1 MIEFKRIPLDLLDFN
16 TGQIPGLPPN
26 PREWTDLEIKRL
38 AKSMKGT
45 PELTEARGCI
55 VVPYAGRYVVLGG
68 NLRLAAAKFLK
79 WRDIMCAVLPE
90 DTKVA
95 KLKEIVLKDNSSF
108 GSWDLSLL
116 RKDWSEFDFG
126 DWGINVTWDTA
137 GPQPDA
143 SVNETPQEEI
153 ERMRQ
158 EFEERMARGEIS
170 EEDEEYQEF
179 LEKFKLKKT
188 TDDCY
193 TPAPVY
199 EAVAKYV
206 EETYGVSREQFVRP
220 FYPGGDY
227 RNERYPEGC
236 VVVDNP
242 PFSIMSEIL
251 RFYDSKGIR
260 FFLFAPTLTLFSSSA
275 WACTALPCT
284 LAVIYENGANIKTSF
299 LTNLEPRSI
308 RFRSAPKLQ
317 EMVQEGIDEFTKTLK
332 KQLPKYSYPPHII
345 TSSWVGALSRLGIE
359 FSVPVAESEGI
370 NGLDS
375 QKASGK
381 AIYGK
386 GYIVSDRVKAERE
399 KAEREKAERE
409 KAERE
414 KAEREKAEREKA
426 ERWELSERELQIIE
440 RLNKQ
445 HHEKE

>member
-1 MIEFKRIPLDLLDFN
+1 MDFKKIHLTRLDFN

-26 PREWTDLEIKRL
+26 PREWTDGEIKKL

-55 VVPYAGRYVVLGG
+55 VVPYEGRYVVLGG
-68 NLRLAAAKFLK
+68 NLRLAAAKYLK
-79 WRDIMCAVLPE
+79 WPDIMCAVLPE
-90 DTKVA
+90 GTKVS

-108 GSWDLSLL
+108 GSWDLSML
-116 RKDWSEFDFG
+116 RKDWAEFDFG

-137 GPQPDA
+137 GPVPDA
-143 SVNETPQEEI
+143 SVSETPQEEV

-199 EAVAKYV
+199 DAVARYV
-206 EETYGVSREQFVRP
+206 EETYGVSRDRFVRP

-227 RNERYPEGC
+227 QSEKYPEGC

-242 PFSIMSEIL
+242 PFSIMAEIL
-251 RFYDSKGIR
+251 RYYDSKGIK
-260 FFLFAPTLTLFSSSA
+260 FFLFAPTLTLFSSTSNTT
-275 WACTALPCT
+275 CTALART
-284 LAVIYENGANIKTSF
+284 LAVIYENGASVNTSF
-299 LTNLEPRSI
+299 LTNLEPKGV
-308 RFRSAPKLQ
+308 RFRSAPKLHA
-317 EMVQEGIDEFTKTLK
+317 MVQEGIDEFCKSLRRS
-332 KQLPKYSYPPHII
+332 LPKYQYPPHIL
-345 TSSWVGALSRLGIE
+345 TAPWVGRLSALGIE

-370 NGLDS
+370 SGLDS
-375 QKASGK
+375 QKAAGK
-381 AIYGK
+381 VIYGK

-414 KAEREKAEREKA
+414 KAEREKAER
-426 ERWELSERELQIIE
+426 WELSARELQIIE

-445 HHEKE
+445 HHENE

>member
-1 MIEFKRIPLDLLDFN
+1 MIDFRKIALTDLDFN

-26 PREWTDLEIKRL
+26 PREWTDLELKRL

-45 PELTEARGCI
+45 PELVEARGCI
-55 VVPYAGRYVVLGG
+55 VVPYEGRYVVLGG

-79 WRDIMCAVLPE
+79 WPDIMCAVLPE
-90 DTKVA
+90 GTKVA

-108 GSWDLSLL
+108 GSWDLSML
-116 RKDWSEFDFG
+116 RKDWAEFDFG
-126 DWGINVTWDTA
+126 DWGINVTWDTV
-137 GPQPDA
+137 GPTPDA

-153 ERMRQ
+153 ERMQR

-199 EAVAKYV
+199 DAVARYV
-206 EETYGVSREQFVRP
+206 EETYGISRDKFVRP

-227 RNERYPEGC
+227 VNERYPEGC

-242 PFSIMSEIL
+242 PFSIMAEIL
-251 RFYDSKGIR
+251 RFYDSKGIK
-260 FFLFAPTLTLFSSSA
+260 FFLFAPTLTLFSSSSGST
-275 WACTALPCT
+275 CTALPCT
-284 LAVIYENGANIKTSF
+284 LAVIYENGASVNTSF
-299 LTNLEPRSI
+299 LTNLERGGV

-317 EMVQEGIDEFTKTLK
+317 AMVQEGIDEFTRTLK

-370 NGLDS
+370 SGLDS
-375 QKASGK
+375 QKAAGK

-409 KAERE
+409 KAESWE
-414 KAEREKAEREKA
+414 LS
-426 ERWELSERELQIIE
+426 ELSERELQIIA
-440 RLNKQ
+440 RLNR
-445 HHEKE
+445 HTP

>member
-1 MIEFKRIPLDLLDFN
+1 MEFKRIPLELLDFN

-26 PREWTDLEIKRL
+26 PREWTDLELKRL

-55 VVPYAGRYVVLGG
+55 VVPYEGRYVVLGG
-68 NLRLAAAKFLK
+68 NLRLAAAKYLK
-79 WRDIMCAVLPE
+79 WPDIMCAILPE
-90 DTKVA
+90 GTKVS

-108 GSWDLSLL
+108 GSWDLSML
-116 RKDWSEFDFG
+116 RKDWAEFDFG

-137 GPQPDA
+137 GPVPDA
-143 SVNETPQEEI
+143 SVSETPQEEI

-199 EAVAKYV
+199 DAVARYV
-206 EETYGVSREQFVRP
+206 EQQYGLDRANFVRP

-227 RNERYPEGC
+227 QNERYPEGC

-242 PFSIMSEIL
+242 PFSIMAEIL

-260 FFLFAPTLTLFSSSA
+260 FFLFAPTLTLFSSASA
-275 WACTALPCT
+275 GTCTALPCT
-284 LAVIYENGANIKTSF
+284 LAVIYENGASVNTSF

-317 EMVQEGIDEFTKTLK
+317 AMVQEGIDEFTKTLK
-332 KQLPKYSYPPHII
+332 KQLPKYSYPPHIV
-345 TSSWVGALSRLGIE
+345 TSSWVGILSRLGIE
-359 FSVPVAESEGI
+359 FSVPVEESEGI

-386 GYIVSDRVKAERE
+386 GYIVSDAV
-399 KAEREKAERE
+399 
-409 KAERE
+409 
-414 KAEREKAEREKA
+414 KAEREKA
-426 ERWELSERELQIIE
+426 ERWELSERELAIIE
-440 RLNKQ
+440 RLNEQGRKATKI
-445 HHEKE
+445 E

>member
-1 MIEFKRIPLDLLDFN
+1 MIEFKRIALTELDFN
-16 TGQIPGLPPN
+16 TGQIPGLPSN

-38 AKSMKGT
+38 AKSMKNT
-45 PELTEARGCI
+45 PELVEARGCI
-55 VVPYAGRYVVLGG
+55 VVPYEGRYVVLGG
-68 NLRLAAAKFLK
+68 NLRLAAAKYLK
-79 WRDIMCAVLPE
+79 WPDIMCAILPE
-90 DTKVA
+90 GTKVG

-108 GSWDLSLL
+108 GSWDLSML
-116 RKDWSEFDFG
+116 RADWSDVDFG
-126 DWGINVTWDTA
+126 DWGIEVNWDTA
-137 GPQPDA
+137 GSVPDA
-143 SVNETPQEEI
+143 SVNQTPPEEI

-158 EFEERMARGEIS
+158 DFEERMARGEIS

-199 EAVAKYV
+199 DAVARYV
-206 EETYGVSREQFVRP
+206 EETYGVSRDQFVRP

-251 RFYDSKGIR
+251 RFYDSKGIK
-260 FFLFAPTLTLFSSSA
+260 FFLFAPAMTLFSSSYC
-275 WACTALPCT
+275 CTALSVGVN
-284 LAVIYENGANIKTSF
+284 VIYENGANVCTSF
-299 LTNLEPRSI
+299 LTSMDPSGV
-308 RFRSAPKLQ
+308 RFRTAPRLY
-317 EMVQEGIDEFTKTLK
+317 ELVAEGVEEFTKALRK
-332 KQLPKYSYPPHII
+332 ELPKYTYPPHII
-345 TSSWVGALSRLGIE
+345 TASWLNQCSRLGIE

-370 NGLDS
+370 SVLDS

-399 KAEREKAERE
+399 KAEREKAER
-409 KAERE
+409 
-414 KAEREKAEREKA
+414 
-426 ERWELSERELQIIE
+426 WTLSERELAIIE
-440 RLNKQ
+440 RLNTQ
-445 HHEKE
+445 SHEKE

>member
-1 MIEFKRIPLDLLDFN
+1 MMDFRKIALTELDFN

-26 PREWTDLEIKRL
+26 PREWTDLELKRL

-45 PELTEARGCI
+45 PELVEARGCI
-55 VVPYAGRYVVLGG
+55 VVPYEGRYVVLGG

-79 WRDIMCAVLPE
+79 WPDIMCAVLPE
-90 DTKVA
+90 GTKVA

-116 RKDWSEFDFG
+116 RKDWAEFDFG

-137 GPQPDA
+137 GPTPDA

-199 EAVAKYV
+199 DAVARYV
-206 EETYGVSREQFVRP
+206 EETYGISRDKFVRP

-227 RNERYPEGC
+227 VNEKYPEGC

-242 PFSIMSEIL
+242 PFSIMAEIL
-251 RFYDSKGIR
+251 RFYDSKGIK
-260 FFLFAPTLTLFSSSA
+260 FFLFAPTLTLFSSSSA
-275 WACTALPCT
+275 STCTALPCT
-284 LAVIYENGANIKTSF
+284 LAVIYENGASVNTSF
-299 LTNLEPRSI
+299 LTNLERGGV

-317 EMVQEGIDEFTKTLK
+317 AMVQEGIDEFTRTLK

-370 NGLDS
+370 SGLDS

-399 KAEREKAERE
+399 KAEREKAER
-409 KAERE
+409 
-414 KAEREKAEREKA
+414 
-426 ERWELSERELQIIE
+426 WELSERELLIIE

-445 HHEKE
+445 HHENE

>member
-1 MIEFKRIPLDLLDFN
+1 MDFKKIHLTRLDFN

-26 PREWTDLEIKRL
+26 PREWTDLELKRL
-38 AKSMKGT
+38 AKSMKNT
-45 PELTEARGCI
+45 PELVEARGCI
-55 VVPYAGRYVVLGG
+55 VVPYEGRYVVLGG
-68 NLRLAAAKFLK
+68 NLRLAAAKYLK
-79 WRDIMCAVLPE
+79 WPDIMCAILPE
-90 DTKVA
+90 GTKVS

-108 GSWDLSLL
+108 GAWDLSML
-116 RKDWSEFDFG
+116 RKDWAEFDFG
-126 DWGINVTWDTA
+126 DWGIDVTWDTA

-143 SVNETPQEEI
+143 SVTETPQEEI

-199 EAVAKYV
+199 DAVARYV
-206 EETYGVSREQFVRP
+206 EQQYGLSRENFVRP

-227 RNERYPEGC
+227 QNEKYPEGC

-242 PFSIMSEIL
+242 PFSIMAEIL
-251 RFYDSKGIR
+251 RFYDSKGLK
-260 FFLFAPTLTLFSSSA
+260 FFLFAPTLTLFSSSSSA
-275 WACTALPCT
+275 GACTALPCT
-284 LAVIYENGANIKTSF
+284 LAVIYENGASVNTSF

-317 EMVQEGIDEFTKTLK
+317 AMVQEGIDEFTKTLK
-332 KQLPKYSYPPHII
+332 KQLPKYSYPLHII
-345 TSSWVGALSRLGIE
+345 TSSWVGRLSALGID
-359 FSVPVAESEGI
+359 FVVPVAESEGI
-370 NGLDS
+370 SALDS
-375 QKASGK
+375 QRPLGK

-386 GYIVSDRVKAERE
+386 GYIVSDAVVVERERAERE
-399 KAEREKAERE
+399 RAEREATELPSK
-409 KAERE
+409 
-414 KAEREKAEREKA
+414 
-426 ERWELSERELQIIE
+426 WELSEREREIIN
-440 RLNKQ
+440 RLNQQ

>member
-1 MIEFKRIPLDLLDFN
+1 MDFKKIHLGLLDFN

-26 PREWTDLEIKRL
+26 PREWTDLELKRL

-45 PELTEARGCI
+45 PELVEARGCI
-55 VVPYAGRYVVLGG
+55 VVPYEGRYVVLGG
-68 NLRLAAAKFLK
+68 NLRLAAAKYLK
-79 WRDIMCAVLPE
+79 WPDIMCAVLPE
-90 DTKVA
+90 STTVA

-116 RKDWSEFDFG
+116 RKDWAEFDFG
-126 DWGINVTWDTA
+126 NWGINVTWDTA
-137 GPQPDA
+137 GPEPDA
-143 SVNETPQEEI
+143 SVSETPQEEI
-153 ERMRQ
+153 ERMQRN
-158 EFEERMARGEIS
+158 FEERMARGEIS

-199 EAVAKYV
+199 DAVARYV
-206 EETYGVSREQFVRP
+206 EETYGVTRDKFVRP

-227 RNERYPEGC
+227 VNEKYPDGC

-242 PFSIMSEIL
+242 PFSIMAEIL
-251 RFYDSKGIR
+251 RFYDSKGIK
-260 FFLFAPTLTLFSSSA
+260 FFLFAPTLTLFSSSSSA
-275 WACTALPCT
+275 STCTALPCT
-284 LAVIYENGANIKTSF
+284 LAVIYENGASVNTSF
-299 LTNLEPRSI
+299 LTNLERGGV

-317 EMVQEGIDEFTKTLK
+317 AMVQEGIDEFTKTLK

-370 NGLDS
+370 IGLDS

-386 GYIVSDRVKAERE
+386 GYIVSDAVVAERE
-399 KAEREKAERE
+399 KAEREKAG
-409 KAERE
+409 
-414 KAEREKAEREKA
+414 
-426 ERWELSERELQIIE
+426 RWSLSEREYAIIN
-440 RLNKQ
+440 RLNQQ
-445 HHEKE
+445 HHETK

>member
-1 MIEFKRIPLDLLDFN
+1 MIDFRKIALTELDFN

-26 PREWTDLEIKRL
+26 PREWTDLELKRL

-45 PELTEARGCI
+45 PELVEARGCI
-55 VVPYAGRYVVLGG
+55 VVPYEGRYIVLGG

-79 WRDIMCAVLPE
+79 WPDIMCAVLPE

-108 GSWDLSLL
+108 GSWDLSML
-116 RKDWSEFDFG
+116 RKDWAEFDFG
-126 DWGINVTWDTA
+126 DWGINVTWDA
-137 GPQPDA
+137 VGPTPDA

-153 ERMRQ
+153 ERMQR

-199 EAVAKYV
+199 DAVARYV
-206 EETYGVSREQFVRP
+206 EETYGISRDKFVRP

-227 RNERYPEGC
+227 VNEKYPEGC

-242 PFSIMSEIL
+242 PFSIMAEIL
-251 RFYDSKGIR
+251 RFYDSKGIK
-260 FFLFAPTLTLFSSSA
+260 FFLFAPTLTLFSSSSGST
-275 WACTALPCT
+275 CTALPCT
-284 LAVIYENGANIKTSF
+284 LAVIYENGASVNTSF
-299 LTNLEPRSI
+299 LTNLERGGGV

-317 EMVQEGIDEFTKTLK
+317 AMVQEGIDEFTKTLK

-345 TSSWVGALSRLGIE
+345 TSSWVGILSRLGIE

-370 NGLDS
+370 SGLDS

-399 KAEREKAERE
+399 KAEREKAER
-409 KAERE
+409 
-414 KAEREKAEREKA
+414 
-426 ERWELSERELQIIE
+426 WELSERELRIIE

-445 HHEKE
+445 HHEKEQSR

>member
-1 MIEFKRIPLDLLDFN
+1 MIDFRRIELGLLDFN
-16 TGQIPGLPPN
+16 TGQIPGLPAN
-26 PREWTDLEIKRL
+26 PRAWTDLEIKRL
-38 AKSMKGT
+38 AKSMKST
-45 PELTEARGCI
+45 PELAEARGCI
-55 VVPYAGRYVVLGG
+55 VVPFEGRYVVLGG
-68 NLRLAAAKFLK
+68 NLRLSAAKFLK

-90 DTKVA
+90 DTKPA
-95 KLKEIVLKDNSSF
+95 KLREIVLKDNSSF
-108 GSWDLSLL
+108 GSWDLSML
-116 RKDWSEFDFG
+116 RKDWAEVDFG

-137 GPQPDA
+137 GPIPDA
-143 SVNETPQEEI
+143 SVNDTPQEEI
-153 ERMRQ
+153 ERMQ
-158 EFEERMARGEIS
+158 KEFEERMARGEIS

-199 EAVAKYV
+199 DAVARYV
-206 EETYGVSREQFVRP
+206 EETYGLSRENFVRP

-227 RNERYPEGC
+227 QREKYPEGC

-251 RFYDSKGIR
+251 RFYDSKGIK
-260 FFLFAPTLTLFSSSA
+260 FFLFAPTLTLFSSSSA
-275 WACTALPCT
+275 GASTALCCT
-284 LAVIYENGANIKTSF
+284 IAVIYENGASVNTSF
-299 LTNLEPRSI
+299 LTNLEPKGI

-317 EMVQEGIDEFTKTLK
+317 AMVQGGVDEFTKALK
-332 KQLPKYSYPPHII
+332 KQLPKYHYPPQII
-345 TSSWVGALSRLGIE
+345 MSTWVGRLSALGID

-370 NGLDS
+370 SGLDS

-386 GYIVSDRVKAERE
+386 GYIVSDAVT
-399 KAEREKAERE
+399 AERE

-426 ERWELSERELQIIE
+426 ERWTLSERELAIIE
-440 RLNKQ
+440 RLNKNSIR
-445 HHEKE
+445 

>member
-1 MIEFKRIPLDLLDFN
+1 MIEFKRIHISLLDFN
-16 TGQIPGLPPN
+16 TGQIQGLPPN
-26 PREWTDLEIKRL
+26 PREWTDLELKRL
-38 AKSMKGT
+38 AKSMKNT
-45 PELTEARGCI
+45 PELVEARGCI
-55 VVPYAGRYVVLGG
+55 VVPYEGRYVVLGG

-79 WRDIMCAVLPE
+79 WPDIMCAILPE
-90 DTKVA
+90 DTKVS

-137 GPQPDA
+137 GPAPDA
-143 SVNETPQEEI
+143 SVSETPQEEI

-199 EAVAKYV
+199 DAVVRYV
-206 EETYGVSREQFVRP
+206 EETYELSRENFVRP

-227 RNERYPEGC
+227 QREKYPEGC

-242 PFSIMSEIL
+242 PFSIMSKIL
-251 RFYDSKGIR
+251 RFYDSKGIK
-260 FFLFAPTLTLFSSSA
+260 FFLFAPTLTLFSSSSSA
-275 WACTALPCT
+275 GTCTALPCT
-284 LAVIYENGANIKTSF
+284 LAVIYENGASVNTSF

-317 EMVQEGIDEFTKTLK
+317 AMVQEGIDEFTKTLK

-370 NGLDS
+370 SGLDS
-375 QKASGK
+375 QKTAGK

-386 GYIVSDRVKAERE
+386 GYIVSDAVKAERE
-399 KAEREKAERE
+399 KAEREKAER
-409 KAERE
+409 
-414 KAEREKAEREKA
+414 
-426 ERWELSERELQIIE
+426 WTLSDRELAIIQ
-440 RLNKQ
+440 RLNQQ

>member
-1 MIEFKRIPLDLLDFN
+1 MIDFKRISLDLLDFN

-26 PREWTDLEIKRL
+26 PREWTDLELKRL
-38 AKSMKGT
+38 AKSMKNT
-45 PELTEARGCI
+45 PELVEARGCI
-55 VVPYAGRYVVLGG
+55 VVPYEGRYVVLGG

-79 WRDIMCAVLPE
+79 WPDIMCAVLPE

-199 EAVAKYV
+199 DAVARYV

-227 RNERYPEGC
+227 QNERYPDGC

-242 PFSIMSEIL
+242 PFSIMAEIL

-260 FFLFAPTLTLFSSSA
+260 FFLFAPTLTLFSSSSSA
-275 WACTALPCT
+275 GTCTALPCT
-284 LAVIYENGANIKTSF
+284 LSVIYENGASVNTSF

-345 TSSWVGALSRLGIE
+345 TSSWVGILSRLGIE

-370 NGLDS
+370 SGLDS
-375 QKASGK
+375 QKATGK

-409 KAERE
+409 KAER
-414 KAEREKAEREKA
+414 
-426 ERWELSERELQIIE
+426 WELSERELQIIE
-440 RLNKQ
+440 RLNTQ
-445 HHEKE
+445 SHEKE

>member
-1 MIEFKRIPLDLLDFN
+1 MIDFRRIALTELDFN

-26 PREWTDLEIKRL
+26 PREWTDTELKRL

-45 PELTEARGCI
+45 PELAEARGCI
-55 VVPYAGRYVVLGG
+55 VVPFKGRYVVLGG
-68 NLRLAAAKFLK
+68 NLRLAAAKYLK

-95 KLKEIVLKDNSSF
+95 KLREIVLKDNSRF
-108 GSWDLSLL
+108 GSWDLGLL
-116 RKDWSEFDFG
+116 RQDWADFDLPE
-126 DWGINVTWDTA
+126 WGIDVTWDTA
-137 GPQPDA
+137 GPVPDA
-143 SVNETPQEEI
+143 SVSETPQEEI
-153 ERMRQ
+153 ERMQR

-199 EAVAKYV
+199 DAVAKYV
-206 EETYGVSREQFVRP
+206 EETYGISRDKFVRP

-227 RNERYPEGC
+227 VNEKYPEGC

-242 PFSIMSEIL
+242 PFSILAEIL

-260 FFLFAPTLTLFSSSA
+260 FFLFAPTLTLFSSSSGT
-275 WACTALPCT
+275 CTALPCT
-284 LAVIYENGANIKTSF
+284 LSVIYENGASVNTSF
-299 LTNLEPRSI
+299 LTNLEPEGV

-317 EMVQEGIDEFTKTLK
+317 AMVQEGIDEFTKTLK
-332 KQLPKYSYPPHII
+332 KQLPKYSYPPSII
-345 TSSWVGALSRLGIE
+345 TSSWVGILSRMGIE
-359 FSVPVAESEGI
+359 FSVPVAESESI
-370 NGLDS
+370 SGLDS

-381 AIYGK
+381 TIYGK

-409 KAERE
+409 KAEHW
-414 KAEREKAEREKA
+414 
-426 ERWELSERELQIIE
+426 ERWELSERELAIIE
-440 RLNKQ
+440 RLNKAARPPR
-445 HHEKE
+445 